1 MAIECTNIDE
11 FKRFISDEVER
22 IEMLTK
28 RTLFRLGEEAV
39 TTARNRPQRESW
51 FDHTGNLRSSVGYVV
66 SKGGVPIE
74 PNGVIAQSS
83 SFKTIAQGSEGSIK
97 GKEYATKIA
106 RSLGGDYGL
115 VVVAGMEYAQLVE
128 DIEGKDVLA
137 TATIQAKQNFPIY
150 MENLKRQIE
159 Q

>member
-1 MAIECTNIDE
+1 MAIECTNLEE
-11 FKRFISDEVER
+11 FKRFISEEVQR
-22 IEMLTK
+22 IEFLTK
-28 RTLFRLGEEAV
+28 RTLFRIGEEAV

-66 SKGGVPIE
+66 CKGGIPIE

-83 SFKTIAQGSEGSIK
+83 SFKTIAHGSEGSVK

-106 RSLGGDYGL
+106 HELGGDYGL
-115 VVVAGMEYAQLVE
+115 VVVAGMEYAQKVE

-137 TATIQAKQNFPIY
+137 TATIETKQKFPIY